1 MSGSLLLPKSG
12 RVSSLVVCT
21 PRVKGFT
28 SGPVNCTPSTDLH
41 TAFNAVLFTVFTA
54 ISLDETL
61 VCTPFKVAVPDTI
74 FLDGEVLL

>member
-1 MSGSLLLPKSG
+1 M
-12 RVSSLVVCT
+12 SSLVVCT
-21 PRVKGFT
+21 PRVVGFT
-28 SGPVNCTPSTDLH
+28 SGPVNCTPSTDLC